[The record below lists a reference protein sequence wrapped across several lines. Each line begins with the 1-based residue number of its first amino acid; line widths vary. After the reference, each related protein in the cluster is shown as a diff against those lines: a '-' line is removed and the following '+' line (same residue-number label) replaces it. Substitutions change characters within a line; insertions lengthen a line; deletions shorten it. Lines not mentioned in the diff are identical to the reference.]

1 MSIDAMFEARIQ
13 IGRSGLHAPLVPFEA
28 DGAILEESR
37 WREPTKGRSTAT
49 AGFDIM
55 LSRWSATRGKERTE
69 CTVTPDHCHVVA
81 LALRTTEIS
90 LWTPSKQLF
99 EGSLP
104 PGTILVSAPGQRLRA
119 RVKPPFDFLHF
130 HVANRL
136 LQEEG
141 FAPDEDDL
149 APCGEFRPFRDTL
162 AEALGRSLLQEDAH
176 RSQPEYARVVAKAI
190 IIRAIGRREAKRR
203 CWALSKWRMK
213 RLEEYL
219 AANIEQRISL
229 DEMAAAA
236 GLSKM
241 HFAAQFRA
249 ATGFRPHE
257 YLLFRRI
264 ERAKAIMTATNMP
277 LVEVAFSVGFNAQA
291 HFSTV
296 FKRFTGKAP
305 AQWKQEY
312 RRAI

>member
-1 MSIDAMFEARIQ
+1 MSIDAVFEARSQ
-13 IGRSGLHAPLVPFEA
+13 IGRPGFHVPFVPFEA
-28 DGAILEESR
+28 DGAILEEWR
-37 WREPTKGRSTAT
+37 WREPMKGRSTAT
-49 AGFDIM
+49 TGLDIT
-55 LSRWSATRGKERTE
+55 LSRWSATHGDERTE
-69 CTVTPDHCHVVA
+69 CSVTPDHCHIVA
-81 LALRTTEIS
+81 LTLTTTQIS
-90 LWTPSKQLF
+90 LWTQSRQLF

-104 PGTILVSAPGQRLRA
+104 PGTILVSAPGQQLRV

-149 APCGEFRPFRDTL
+149 APCDEFRPFRDAL
-162 AEALGRSLLQEDAH
+162 AEALGRSLLEEDAH
-176 RSQPEYARVVAKAI
+176 RSQPEYAKVVAKAI
-190 IIRAIGRREAKRR
+190 IMRAIGRKEAKRR
-203 CWALSKWRMK
+203 CWALPKWRMK
-213 RLEEYL
+213 RLELYL
-219 AANIEQRISL
+219 AANIDRRISL
-229 DEMAAAA
+229 DDMAAAV

-249 ATGFRPHE
+249 ATGFRPRE

-264 ERAKAIMTATNMP
+264 ERAKMIMTATNMP

-305 AQWKQEY
+305 AQWKQEC
-312 RRAI
+312 RPAI